1 MIAIGRKPSSAFL
14 RSLQRTYHETSMI
27 EWLNKSCTTTRGLF
41 RDVSFQNK
49 HRRMIINIMQ
59 NHFRTLLFVKTVL
72 KHETHPNRKR
82 SVPASNGTTGI
93 LLQSKRKQDQN
104 LLAIGVLIFCRTV
117 LISLIKCCAK
127 KTVSF
132 CSKELRHKHRRT
144 SWGQRWLLAKEI

>member
-1 MIAIGRKPSSAFL
+1 
-14 RSLQRTYHETSMI
+14 MI

-127 KTVSF
+127 KTTSF
-132 CSKELRHKHRRT
+132 CSKELRHKHHRT
-144 SWGQRWLLAKEI
+144 SWGQRLIVSQINLEAIKRERFVI